1 VLVELVNYRKDGTP
15 FWTELLITPLCADDG
30 TVTHFVSVQRNTT
43 ARKHAEFVLRQELL
57 VSELT
62 GLLNRTGFEQAIE
75 QALALDAAQPPAVVL
90 FDVAGLR
97 NVNYTFGRKGGDEV
111 LVEHAARL
119 RHIAA
124 DGVTVGQLAGGE
136 FGVLMEGATTPA
148 VVALCER
155 ARRALLAP
163 VTVLGTEIS
172 LDVSGGV
179 VVADRSA
186 TAASLL
192 READLARRVAA
203 AAGDGHYELYEPGMG
218 QALAQ
223 RLDIDQG
230 VRRAVD
236 RGELLL
242 HHQPVV
248 DLFDGTATHAEALV
262 RWDRPGHGPMSPAS
276 FIPIAEAT
284 GAILPVGTW
293 VLSEACVQASGW
305 QSVLPGVGVA
315 VNLSPRQFAG
325 RDLASDVARAL
336 DGLAPQLLTVEVTE
350 GALVADPAAAAEQL
364 ERLAG
369 TGVRIALDDFGTGYS
384 SLAYLKRLPVHTVKI
399 DKVFV
404 DGVESDTGDRAIVRA
419 VLALARDLGLH
430 VIAEGVETPR
440 QRDALLALGC
450 TWAQG
455 YLFSRPVSLDRL
467 QQACGDAERV
477 AAALNASA

>member
-1 VLVELVNYRKDGTP
+1 
-15 FWTELLITPLCADDG
+15 
-30 TVTHFVSVQRNTT
+30 
-43 ARKHAEFVLRQELL
+43 
-57 VSELT
+57 
-62 GLLNRTGFEQAIE
+62 
-75 QALALDAAQPPAVVL
+75 
-90 FDVAGLR
+90 
-97 NVNYTFGRKGGDEV
+97 
-111 LVEHAARL
+111 
-119 RHIAA
+119 
-124 DGVTVGQLAGGE
+124 
-136 FGVLMEGATTPA
+136 
-148 VVALCER
+148 
-155 ARRALLAP
+155 
-163 VTVLGTEIS
+163 
-172 LDVSGGV
+172 
-179 VVADRSA
+179 
-186 TAASLL
+186 
-192 READLARRVAA
+192 
-203 AAGDGHYELYEPGMG
+203 
-218 QALAQ
+218 
-223 RLDIDQG
+223 
-230 VRRAVD
+230 
-236 RGELLL
+236 
-242 HHQPVV
+242 
-248 DLFDGTATHAEALV
+248 
-262 RWDRPGHGPMSPAS
+262 
-276 FIPIAEAT
+276 
-284 GAILPVGTW
+284 
-293 VLSEACVQASGW
+293 VQASGW